1 MGGNVSED
9 ANDLLIRGGF
19 LRQAY
24 SGVFHLLP
32 LGLRVQ
38 DKLEGLIDRHMRGL
52 GASKVSLSSISSQ
65 ELWEQS
71 GRLTEGS
78 EVFRFHDR
86 KDTRFLLAPTHEEEI
101 TSLVGSLTTSYKSLP
116 LRVYQI
122 TRKYRD
128 EPRPRQGL
136 LRGREFV
143 MKDLY
148 TFDYNVEEALKTYKS
163 VKHAYTQ
170 LFDELKI
177 PYLVAAADSGNMGGS
192 LSHEFHFHGQMHN
205 FNESASQSAAP
216 GFQTEDAPAEG
227 GTTISNG
234 MWMAISHD
242 GSTLLRGWYPK
253 YSMQNDTIE
262 PVERQVNSHAV
273 KAIATAAGV
282 DLDLSVENPLAK
294 WTALVQSGAS
304 TQKPRVL
311 DLYDSQVRVY
321 QRPPLSDLLQQAGYT
336 AEDIQYSMLDRFPG
350 TENKLSLVRVH
361 DGDRCSQCAD
371 GHLTSNPAVE
381 LGHTFHLGTRYSE
394 VLNASVSVS
403 PAALQGSS
411 TTEVQSTKEQ
421 IVPMQMGCHGIGVSR
436 LVSAVANRLSDS
448 KGLNWPRAIAP
459 YEVLVVAGKGMDS
472 VAEQVYDN
480 LTSNSKPVDTLL
492 DDRDKGMGWKLG
504 DADLI
509 GYPVIVVVG
518 NGWKNKQTLEVQC
531 RRLDSVSCAV
541 EGIQKCVCIG
551 LLHHQSAGHYTIHT
565 TATPFHPTLFQA
577 QPTPPTPY
585 REFLQTRHQSTFR
598 LSTRVSSAHTLPQ
611 WPTRQAPAELPP
623 GTVNL
628 ATLSV
633 PQLRALQTRLTSELE
648 HLTNSHA
655 KLRAAQSRFRDCVRS
670 INDGVTG
677 SKAKGTEGRDEILV
691 PLTSSLYVKGRLTDR
706 EKVLVDVGTGFYV
719 EKTHDK
725 AVAFYDDKVKGL
737 DTNLQDLEKVVSSKS
752 QQLRVV
758 EEVLRQKMLAG
769 EGAPAQAATA

>member
-1 MGGNVSED
+1 MISGMRPVSGRTSGRRLALGLRIQRCGLHVDGRNRVSNFWIPTAGKAKKTGDNED
-9 ANDLLIRGGF
+9 ANDLLVRGGF

-38 DKLEGLIDRHMRGL
+38 DKLEGLIDKYMRGL

-65 ELWEQS
+65 ELWEKS

-101 TSLVGSLTTSYKSLP
+101 TTLVGSLTTSYKSLP

-192 LSHEFHFHGQMHN
+192 LSHEFHFVSNKGEDRIISCSNCDHVYNEELADGKTHI
-205 FNESASQSAAP
+205 FHESAGQSTTP

-227 GTTISNG
+227 GATISNG

-242 GSTLLRGWYPK
+242 ASTLLRGWYPK
-253 YSMQNDTIE
+253 YSMQNGATE

-273 KAIATAAGV
+273 KAIATAASV
-282 DLDLSVENPLAK
+282 DLDLSVENPLVK
-294 WTALVQSGAS
+294 WTAHVKSGAS

-321 QRPPLSDLLQQAGYT
+321 QRPPLSDLLEEVGCT
-336 AEDIQYSMLDRFPG
+336 AADIEYSMLDRFPG

-361 DGDRCSQCAD
+361 DGDRCSNCTD

-403 PAALQGSS
+403 PAALSGSS
-411 TTEVQSTKEQ
+411 ASNTQSTKEQ

-436 LVSAVANRLSDS
+436 LISAVANRLVDAS
-448 KGLNWPRAIAP
+448 GLNWPRAIAP
-459 YEVLVVAGKGMDS
+459 YEVLVVAGKGLDS

-480 LTSNSKPVDTLL
+480 LASSSKPVDTLL

-531 RRLDSVSCAV
+531 RRLGVCQDVSLDQLPSFV
-541 EGIQKCVCIG
+541 EG
-551 LLHHQSAGHYTIHT
+551 LLS
-565 TATPFHPTLFQA
+565 
-577 QPTPPTPY
+577 
-585 REFLQTRHQSTFR
+585 
-598 LSTRVSSAHTLPQ
+598 
-611 WPTRQAPAELPP
+611 
-623 GTVNL
+623 
-628 ATLSV
+628 
-633 PQLRALQTRLTSELE
+633 QL
-648 HLTNSHA
+648 
-655 KLRAAQSRFRDCVRS
+655 
-670 INDGVTG
+670 
-677 SKAKGTEGRDEILV
+677 
-691 PLTSSLYVKGRLTDR
+691 
-706 EKVLVDVGTGFYV
+706 
-719 EKTHDK
+719 
-725 AVAFYDDKVKGL
+725 
-737 DTNLQDLEKVVSSKS
+737 
-752 QQLRVV
+752 
-758 EEVLRQKMLAG
+758 
-769 EGAPAQAATA
+769 